1 MWTSLGLLTVYPD
14 KWISTVGITS
24 SSLIRVTWLKG
35 DAPLKDIQSRFLI
48 RRKII
53 SGEVG
58 KAQII
63 YASDEPLIINF
74 IDLETSYSIQIKKLM
89 RHRPL
94 IKEPFYQLLVES
106 FVG

>member
-14 KWISTVGITS
+14 RWVSTIGITN
-24 SSLIRVTWLKG
+24 SSLIRITWLKG
-35 DAPLKDIQSRFLI
+35 DAPLKDIHSRFLI

-58 KAQII
+58 IAQTI

-74 IDLETSYSIQIKKLM
+74 IDLETSYSIQVKKLM

-94 IKEPFYQLLVES
+94 TREPFYQLLVEYFS
-106 FVG
+106 E